1 MVNLKIDHNEISVPE
16 GTTIMEAAALAGIDI
31 PKLCYLKDIN
41 EIAACRVCLVEVV
54 GKEKLVTS
62 CNNKVQEG
70 LEILTNSP
78 KVRVARKQNVQLILS
93 QHDFKCATCV
103 RSGNCTL
110 QTLSNDLNIIDLP
123 FKERVEHA
131 PWDKNFPLIR
141 DTEKCIKC
149 MRCIQ
154 VCDKVQGL
162 GIWDV
167 TSTGSRTTVNVK
179 GNRKITDADCVL
191 CGQCITHCPV
201 GALRERDDTEKVWD
215 AIADE
220 KKIVVVQIAPAVRA
234 AWGEAMGM
242 KREDA
247 TVGKILDAW
256 KRMGADYVFDTSFS
270 ADLTIM
276 EEATEFLER
285 FQNGSLNN
293 WPMFTS
299 CCPGWLRFVKTQF
312 PEMVPQLSTAKS
324 PQQMFGA
331 VMKTYFAQ
339 SIGVDPENIVTV
351 SVMPCVAKKAEAN
364 MDFYY
369 KEYAGKDVDIVLT
382 TREFTRMLRETH
394 LRPEVLTDRKPD
406 SLMQEWTGAGVIFGA
421 TGGVMEAALRTA
433 YHALSAK
440 NPDPDFFN
448 DIRTVNEEYALT
460 EAILDFNG
468 TTVRTAI
475 VSGLGNTRKLLEAIR
490 RGDVSYDF
498 VEVMAC
504 PGGCINGGG
513 QPIQHANVRNFT
525 DIKALRAAALYK
537 QDEGMTYRRSHENP
551 VVQKVY
557 ADFLGEPGGHKAHA
571 LLHCSYIKQKR
582 YRV

>member
-31 PKLCYLKDIN
+31 PKLCYLKNIN

-54 GKEKLVTS
+54 GKEQLVTS

-78 KVRVARKQNVQLILS
+78 RVRVARKQNVQLILS

-234 AWGEAMGM
+234 AWGEAFGM
-242 KREDA
+242 PTGKA
-247 TVGKILDAW
+247 TVGQLVSVLRKL
-256 KRMGADYVFDTSFS
+256 GADYVFDTTFS

-276 EEATEFLER
+276 EEGTELLQR
-285 FQNGSLNN
+285 LQAGDLDNQ
-293 WPMFTS
+293 PMFTS
-299 CCPGWLRFVKTQF
+299 CCPGWVRFLKSQF
-312 PEMVPQLSTAKS
+312 PEMTGRLSTAKS

-331 VMKTYFAQ
+331 VGKTWLAHNL
-339 SIGVDPENIVTV
+339 GVDADKIY
-351 SVMPCVAKKAEAN
+351 SISIMPCIAKKAERELPS
-364 MDFYY
+364 MDS
-369 KEYAGKDVDIVLT
+369 AGHGSDVDLVIT
-382 TREFTRMLRETH
+382 TRELARMARAEH
-394 LRPEVLTDRKPD
+394 LDVENIAESAFD
-406 SLMQEWTGAGVIFGA
+406 SPLGDGTGAGVIFGA
-421 TGGVMEAALRTA
+421 TGGVMEAALRSA
-433 YHALSAK
+433 YFLTTGE
-440 NPDPDFFN
+440 NPSPDAFREVRDDGTISPLPWREATFELAG
-448 DIRTVNEEYALT
+448 RTVHCAV
-460 EAILDFNG
+460 A
-468 TTVRTAI
+468 
-475 VSGLGNTRKLLEAIR
+475 SGLGNARQLLHSLQR
-490 RGDVSYDF
+490 REVHYEF
-498 VEVMAC
+498 VEIMAC
-504 PGGCINGGG
+504 PGGCAGGGG
-513 QPIQHANVRNFT
+513 QPVDGT
-525 DIKALRAAALYK
+525 DREKAADRGKVLFRLDQNAPLRF
-537 QDEGMTYRRSHENP
+537 SHENP
-551 VVQKVY
+551 AVQALY
-557 ADFLGEPGGHKAHA
+557 REYLDEPCSHRAEE
-571 LLHCSYIKQKR
+571 LLHCDHFAWQMNAAR
-582 YRV
+582 